1 MKFKNKLPESIE
13 SKFSKLAREKNHK
26 RRKIYSLGL
35 GEPYFDT
42 PTSISNMAF
51 KSIKK
56 GNTKYSD
63 SRGTFDLRKKLSL
76 KYNKKYNIVS
86 DENNYLV
93 TSGSKMAM
101 FLTLK
106 SILDPNDNIININ
119 PCYPSYLPQIILAQP
134 NAKIVQLDLNND
146 FSLNVS
152 SLKKSFKKKIK
163 AIIVNSPNN
172 PTGKI
177 YSNQELQII
186 FNLVKKNQ
194 SWLILDLIYEDLNYL
209 NKKCTYINKIF
220 EYDKL
225 VVVSGFSKSYAMT
238 GWRIGYIYTKNKLI
252 SYMNKIN
259 QHMITNVP
267 VFIQDASLD
276 AMKNQKKSVIRFK
289 EELKK
294 NYEYFKIKFKSI
306 KIKLPSKIG
315 GMFLFIDVSNY
326 GLKSDMFCEQLLK
339 NYKVATTPGI
349 FFGKK
354 WDSYIRVSLSCNNTE
369 FKKATDKL
377 FKYIN
382 SIKRN

>member
-13 SKFSKLAREKNHK
+13 SKFSKLAREKNNN

-35 GEPYFDT
+35 GEPYFET

-56 GNTKYSD
+56 GNTRYSD
-63 SRGTFDLRKKLSL
+63 SRGTLDLRKKLSI
-76 KYNKKYNIVS
+76 KYNKKYNISSNV
-86 DENNYLV
+86 NNYLI
-93 TSGSKMAM
+93 TSGSKMAL

-106 SILDPNDNIININ
+106 SILFPKDNIININ

-146 FSLNVS
+146 FSLNVR

-163 AIIVNSPNN
+163 AIIINSPNN

-177 YSNQELQII
+177 YSNEELQII

-209 NKKCTYINKIF
+209 NKKLNYFSKIF
-220 EYDKL
+220 KYNKL

-252 SYMNKIN
+252 NYMNKLN
-259 QHMITNVP
+259 QHIITNVP
-267 VFIQDASLD
+267 VFIQDASLE
-276 AMKNQKKSVIRFK
+276 ALKNQKNSINEFK
-289 EELKK
+289 LVLRK
-294 NYEYFKIKFKSI
+294 NYEYFIEKLDVYKFD
-306 KIKLPSKIG
+306 LPNIVG
-315 GMFLFIDVSNY
+315 GMFLLINISNFN
-326 GLKSDMFCEQLLK
+326 LKSDQFCEELLK
-339 NYKVATTPGI
+339 KHKVAATPGI
-349 FFGKK
+349 FFGKN
-354 WDSYIRVSLSCNNTE
+354 WDRYIRVSLSCDHLE
-369 FKKATDKL
+369 FKKAINKL
-377 FKYIN
+377 
-382 SIKRN
+382 SIFIESIRKN